1 MTQKI
6 IFDCDNTL
14 GLPLK
19 EVDDGLTLLYL
30 LGVPEIEIC
39 GITTT
44 FGNGRIEQVLRQ
56 TQKLV
61 EALNI
66 GIPVYKGEGKPDD
79 KPDTSAA
86 KFLVEMVNQS
96 PGEITLL
103 ATGPLGN
110 LHAASLLDPDFF
122 MKVKRIVCMGGY
134 LKPMKLG
141 YRNLH
146 ELNFSAD
153 PKAALAVL
161 NAPCP
166 VTVFPGSACLDAPYQ
181 LKDIWSSDFWSLKM
195 KSILTQWLL
204 AFGMYCG
211 VSVFYLW
218 DLLPAVFLT
227 QPGFFETTDF
237 PLHST
242 LTDMKEGMLISGGSS
257 DLPFITIGRGITD
270 RNGFLKCL
278 EKAWRATLHRHPL

>member
-1 MTQKI
+1 MPQKI

-30 LGVPEIEIC
+30 LGVPEIELC

-44 FGNGRIEQVLRQ
+44 FGNGSIDQVFSQ

-61 EALNI
+61 KSLNI
-66 GIPVYKGEGKPDD
+66 EIPVFKGEGHPDGE
-79 KPDTSAA
+79 PNTPAA
-86 KFLVEMVNQS
+86 QFLVEMVNRS
-96 PGEITLL
+96 PREITLL

-122 MKVKRIVCMGGY
+122 IKVKKIVCMGGY

-153 PKAALAVL
+153 PSAALAVL
-161 NAPCP
+161 NTPCP
-166 VTVFPGSACLDAPYQ
+166 VTVFPGSACLDAPYR
-181 LKDIWSSDFWSLKM
+181 LKDIWSSDFWSLRM
-195 KSILTQWLL
+195 KLILTQWLL

-227 QPGFFETTDF
+227 KPGFFEITDF

-242 LTDMKEGMLISGGSS
+242 LTDMKEGMLISGGPS
-257 DLPFITIGRGITD
+257 DLPVITIGRGITD
-270 RNGFLKCL
+270 RDGFI
-278 EKAWRATLHRHPL
+278 